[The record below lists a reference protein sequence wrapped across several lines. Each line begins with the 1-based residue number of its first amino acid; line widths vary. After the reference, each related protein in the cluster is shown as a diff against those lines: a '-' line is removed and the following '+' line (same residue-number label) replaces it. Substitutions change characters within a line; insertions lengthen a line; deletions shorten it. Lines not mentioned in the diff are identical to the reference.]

1 MRVER
6 DWLRKLVFEMPDRS
20 DLTERTKRFT
30 QDSPIL
36 PEVWLSGGV
45 AYCAAPD
52 ARVDL
57 LLTPH
62 KDTPPGI
69 LARTIL
75 DGLKE
80 ACNTP
85 ELTPRGG
92 RYGAINRF
100 DDSPL
105 TKPTWTVSVNQ
116 TTVAASLTFKELIT
130 CVLPLSPWWQRNVID
145 PRKSPQPKQT
155 KREAQ
160 QQKDERAWMARLVGV
175 IARCAERRTGRPAR
189 EEARDN
195 DPWVATQRVND
206 DQGLLRS
213 PITLAI

>member
-20 DLTERTKRFT
+20 NLTERTKRFT

-45 AYCAAPD
+45 AYCGTPD

-62 KDTPPGI
+62 KDKTPGI
-69 LARTIL
+69 LSREIL
-75 DGLKE
+75 DALKK
-80 ACNTP
+80 ASNAP
-85 ELTPRGG
+85 ELRPRGG
-92 RYGAINRF
+92 RYGPIDRF

-130 CVLPLSPWWQRNVID
+130 CVLPLSPWWHRNVID
-145 PRKSPQPKQT
+145 PRKQPQRKQT
-155 KREAQ
+155 KRETQ
-160 QQKDERAWMARLVGV
+160 QQRDELAWMARLVGV
-175 IARCAERRTGRPAR
+175 IARCAERRTGKPAR
-189 EEARDN
+189 EEARDD
-195 DPWVATQRVND
+195 DPWVVTQRVSRAEGATVAD
-206 DQGLLRS
+206 YREF
-213 PITLAI
+213 